1 MVPRNFAPT
10 RRGYRA
16 REGRGRRTRRRDARS
31 LDRVDDSRVGRR
43 VARAGVRRARAIPA
57 RTRSLSADFACQK
70 RRSSHDFSSGTT
82 TIYDVV
88 DDGRAGSRQLPPRPP
103 RSFRRGPSRPPRHSS
118 RPVVARVAIHRG
130 RERVSFLSARRVG
143 GGATRRG
150 RARRGCPRATPNPT
164 TPGGTRV
171 VARVRP
177 SLFPPSDQPG
187 TFPRGR
193 YGPARFRPERFG
205 GARRPDA
212 RVRRAPRRG
221 RHERPHARPQRLRR
235 RFPVALAPRDARA
248 RRPATERR
256 VVVGTP
262 PDALEAEARGR
273 RPLARDRRPRRA
285 RRGRPSTPRRHR
297 RRFVLRVVRPRRRRR
312 RRRRL
317 ERRRI
322 RRSRRPRRGGS

>member
-88 DDGRAGSRQLPPRPP
+88 DDGRAGSRQLLLAPA
-103 RSFRRGPSRPPRHSS
+103 
-118 RPVVARVAIHRG
+118 VV
-130 RERVSFLSARRVG
+130 SARAVPPAPSLLAPG
-143 GGATRRG
+143 G
-150 RARRGCPRATPNPT
+150 RARRDSPRPRESLVPFRAPRRRRRHPAR
-164 TPGGTRV
+164 PSA
-171 VARVRP
+171 ARVPARDAESNNPGRDSRRRPRSSLALP
-177 SLFPPSDQPG
+177 SLGPTRDVPPREVWTRALP
-187 TFPRGR
+187 TRTLR
-193 YGPARFRPERFG
+193 
-205 GARRPDA
+205 
-212 RVRRAPRRG
+212 RRAAPRRSSPTRPRRG

-273 RPLARDRRPRRA
+273 RPLARDRALAELVVDGRR
-285 RRGRPSTPRRHR
+285 RRGVTAAA
-297 RRFVLRVVRPRRRRR
+297 VLRVVRPRRRRRR